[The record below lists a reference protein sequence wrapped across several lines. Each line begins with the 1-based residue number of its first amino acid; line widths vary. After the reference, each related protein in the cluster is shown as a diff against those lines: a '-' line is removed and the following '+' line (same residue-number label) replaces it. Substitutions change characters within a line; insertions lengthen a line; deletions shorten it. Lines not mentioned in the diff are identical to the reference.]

1 MPKITGKL
9 ETITS
14 TPSAVREVWLRPP
27 STRPG
32 ATGLIVDEPVRV
44 IVDESGEFTANIAPG
59 AGVLLLIGPAGMTRE
74 AIPLLV
80 REGTKTL
87 RQAVEEAKDF
97 TPDVHD
103 RLAELANETAENL
116 EAARSLRADTDSAA
130 QKMREAAQTLESS
143 VKKTVKESTEGIKTG
158 AAEVLSQIQESQK
171 AAKQSEDNAAKA
183 AVGAEGSKAQ
193 AVASASN
200 AATSEGK
207 AQAALEGLQAKLEA
221 WKPQS
226 EQLEKWQPQF
236 EWLKE
241 NAASG
246 FAKIAE
252 LMQDAAAGVRGE
264 LAGLVEQAKTAQTT
278 AGQHSLKAQAAAKDA
293 ESVANRVVDAA
304 IAKLKGNAPAMLDTL
319 EELAERVKTGG
330 TLETEI
336 LQKLSKMADSDTV
349 KKLVARLD
357 GLTIAG
363 VQGLSAALADKAAAR
378 HKHGTSDVT
387 GLNAELAGLKGDL
400 EGKAPR
406 QHGHSQRDIS
416 GLEEKL
422 SAFDSGLRQKL
433 DASDFPTTL
442 SQDPTISSMQSRVTS
457 VERRVSTAENSLSS
471 VRSATSSTSRSLEEV
486 QQALSDKVDK
496 SDIDDMASKD
506 DVRRIQ
512 NIVDDIPKIQVVSQM
527 PRNPDNST
535 IYLVR

>member
-87 RQAVEEAKDF
+87 RQAVKEADYF
-97 TPDVHD
+97 TPDVYD

-116 EAARSLRADTDSAA
+116 EAARGVRAEADSAA

-143 VKKTVKESTEGIKTG
+143 VKETVKESTEGIKAG
-158 AAEVLSQIQESQK
+158 AAEVLSQIQASQK
-171 AAKQSEDNAAKA
+171 AAKSSEDSAAKA
-183 AVGAEGSKAQ
+183 AVGAEESKAK

-200 AATSEGK
+200 AASSEGK
-207 AQAALEGLQAKLEA
+207 AAAALEGLQAKLEA

-226 EQLEKWQPQF
+226 EQLAQWQPQF

-264 LAGLVEQAKTAQTT
+264 LAGLVEQAKAAQST

-293 ESVANRVVDAA
+293 ESAATRIVDAA

-336 LQKLSKMADSDTV
+336 IQKMSKMADSETV

-378 HKHGTSDVT
+378 HKHGTTDVT
-387 GLNAELAGLKGDL
+387 GLDTELAGLKGDL

-406 QHGHSQRDIS
+406 NHGHSQRDIS

-433 DASDFPTTL
+433 DTSDFPTRL
-442 SQDPTISSMQSRVTS
+442 SQDAAFSSVQSKVTS
-457 VERRVSTAENSLSS
+457 VERRVSTAESSLSS
-471 VRSATSSTSRSLEEV
+471 MQSTTSSTSRSLEEV
-486 QQALSDKVDK
+486 QQALSDKVNRNEIADMATK
-496 SDIDDMASKD
+496 SD
-506 DVRRIQ
+506 VQ
-512 NIVDDIPKIQVVSQM
+512 NLQAKVDTIPEIQVVSRM
-527 PRNPDNST
+527 PAHPDSKT
-535 IYLVR
+535 IYVVR